1 MPEQYSI
8 SWAKASESETP
19 APHCSTPSNAEQRL
33 ENESEKRTCTTRT
46 NLRGHCP
53 RVREKP
59 IAFNYALRTHY
70 DTLSDEVSNATGL
83 DTGDE
88 TPVRQEFAHDADIN
102 VLLNKYNVDP
112 RGRPIE
118 FKEVDYTLDLQQ
130 AIHAVEMAKGTV
142 DHVPPEL
149 RNQFPTWQAVLN
161 GAENGS
167 YAAAL
172 KDLDDK
178 NKLPKIRQ
186 QRQQHKPP
194 PQRQQTRNHG
204 LIT

>member
-118 FKEVDYTLDLQQ
+118 FKEVDYTSIFNKPSMPLKWQKERWTTFRQ
-130 AIHAVEMAKGTV
+130 NSEISSPPGKQYSTERKTAVT
-142 DHVPPEL
+142 PP
-149 RNQFPTWQAVLN
+149 
-161 GAENGS
+161 
-167 YAAAL
+167 
-172 KDLDDK
+172 
-178 NKLPKIRQ
+178 
-186 QRQQHKPP
+186 H
-194 PQRQQTRNHG
+194 
-204 LIT
+204 